1 MHHKFCMTMLRLQ
14 KRYTYIR
21 SSMEELRLCPCVI
34 RPPRLSKES
43 KAGRAFA
50 QPHLLLSHHLAT
62 YSSTVSK
69 PDSGSINLYPK
80 NRLMSATVVM
90 APGRPALHLASLPS
104 VFLAGTT
111 SDTGEADWR
120 QTLTNALS
128 RLSITIFN
136 PYRPDW
142 DATWREDV
150 SDNRWVEQVH
160 WELEMQDK
168 ADIVVVF
175 FHGVSLAPISML
187 ELGMCIRFGK
197 AIVCAMPDY
206 PKRGNVEAVC
216 QRYGARFV
224 SSERELEDA
233 VTERLKSMIAARFG

>member
-1 MHHKFCMTMLRLQ
+1 MRDMATPPL
-14 KRYTYIR
+14 KRVKSRKVLPI
-21 SSMEELRLCPCVI
+21 
-34 RPPRLSKES
+34 
-43 KAGRAFA
+43 
-50 QPHLLLSHHLAT
+50 LLLSQ
-62 YSSTVSK
+62 K

-80 NRLMSATVVM
+80 SRLMSATVVM
-90 APGRPALHLASLPS
+90 APGRPAPHLVSLPS

-120 QTLTNALS
+120 QTLTEALS
-128 RLSITIFN
+128 GLSITIYN
-136 PYRPDW
+136 PYRSDW
-142 DATWREDV
+142 DATWREDI

-197 AIVCAMPDY
+197 AIICAMPDY
-206 PKRGNVEAVC
+206 LKRGNVEAVC
-216 QRYGARFV
+216 RRYGATFV
-224 SSERELEDA
+224 SSEQDLKDA
-233 VTERLKSMIAARFG
+233 VTERLNTIIAARLG